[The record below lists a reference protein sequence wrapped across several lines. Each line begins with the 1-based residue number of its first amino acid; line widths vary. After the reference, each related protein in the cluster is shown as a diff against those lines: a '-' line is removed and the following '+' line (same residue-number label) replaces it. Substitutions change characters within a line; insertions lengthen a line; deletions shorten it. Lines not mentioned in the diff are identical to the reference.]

1 MTPLAII
8 LIIASAGF
16 AISTWLRVPVIPLL
30 MAGGFA
36 ASYFGFALE
45 GDAAGST
52 LEFGLAFLVFA
63 AGLELSPRRFR
74 HETRQVVW
82 VAALQF
88 IICGLAAFLVCR
100 ALGFGMIASTYIG
113 FAVSASSTLVVTQH
127 LRRQGQMF
135 QPFGRLVTGVL
146 LLQDLAIVIVF
157 VVLAAV
163 PGGGTEVAVR
173 LAWFGLAAAVAVFAH
188 FQIVPWLLSK
198 MHADEELL
206 LLAGLATLFLCLGIT
221 FFLDLPLVAGAFL
234 AGFALAAFP
243 VNGLLRGLLGSLS
256 SFFMAVFF
264 TALGMLV
271 KISSWQ
277 VLGQAVLLALVIV
290 ILTPIVVSAIV
301 EFTGQST
308 RTGIESGLLLSQSSE
323 LGIVLGL
330 AGVHAGQLTG
340 NDFSV
345 LALVAGITMTLTPL
359 IATDQMTWR
368 LMHWHPGRRNRSAM
382 AKFSDHV
389 LVLGFGSSGMWVVKP
404 LREAGHRILVV
415 DDDSAVIEDL
425 SLIGI
430 PCLRG
435 DGSDARLL
443 KFVGAAR
450 AKLVIASLPRLADL
464 LKVIRAAPD
473 VPVVARVFEEFEA
486 VAIRRA
492 GGMAV
497 LNSEAAVGAFME
509 WFRNQEDPDT
519 AGNAP
524 KKMPNEEPPA
534 QKG

>member
-1 MTPLAII
+1 MTQLAII

-45 GDAAGST
+45 GEAAGST

-82 VAALQF
+82 VAVLQF
-88 IICGLAAFLVCR
+88 VICGLAAFLVCR
-100 ALGFGMIASTYIG
+100 ALGFGMIAATYIG
-113 FAVSASSTLVVTQH
+113 VAVSASSTLVVTQH

-146 LLQDLAIVIVF
+146 LLQDLAIVVVF

-163 PGGGTEVAVR
+163 PGGWSEVGVR
-173 LAWFGLAAAVAVFAH
+173 LMWFALAAGVVVLAH
-188 FQIVPWLLSK
+188 FKIVPWLLSK
-198 MHADEELL
+198 MQADDELL

-221 FFLDLPLVAGAFL
+221 SFLQLPIVAGAFL

-271 KISSWQ
+271 EIPNWQ
-277 VLGQAVLLALVIV
+277 MLGQAVLLALVIV

-330 AGVHAGQLTG
+330 AGVHVGQLTG

-345 LALVAGITMTLTPL
+345 LALVAGITMSLTPL
-359 IATDQMTWR
+359 VATDQMTWR

-425 SLIGI
+425 ALIGI

-443 KFVGAAR
+443 KFVGAAK
-450 AKLVIASLPRLADL
+450 AKLVIASLPRLTDL
-464 LKVIRAAPD
+464 LKVIHAAPN
-473 VPVVARVFEEFEA
+473 VPVVARVFEEVEA
-486 VAIRRA
+486 AAIRRA
-492 GGMAV
+492 GGIAV
-497 LNSEAAVGAFME
+497 LNSEAAVGAFMD
-509 WFRNQEDPDT
+509 WFHNQQDPDT
-519 AGNAP
+519 AENAL
-524 KKMPNEEPPA
+524 KKKPGEVLPTPT
-534 QKG
+534 K